1 MQIQSRKGER
11 VSYNTHDISSTQ
23 KEYLEH
29 LLFCHA
35 FIGCDTTSQIY
46 NFGKKSIFNKL
57 KIFKD
62 LQDLSK
68 WFYLNSA
75 TAIEIGNAKIRVLN
89 YFILILQQMRK
100 QKYDTMVT
108 SDRSNI
114 DP

>member
-11 VSYNTHDISSTQ
+11 VSYNTHDMSSRQ

-35 FIGCDTTSQIY
+35 FIGCDTASQIY
-46 NFGKKSIFNKL
+46 NFGKKSIFSQL

-75 TAIEIGNAKIRVLN
+75 TANEIGNANIRVFELLYIN
-89 YFILILQQMRK
+89 LATNEK
-100 QKYDTMVT
+100 AEV
-108 SDRSNI
+108 
-114 DP
+114 

>member
-11 VSYNTHDISSTQ
+11 VSYNIHDTISSTQ

-35 FIGCDTTSQIY
+35 FVGCDTTSQIY
-46 NFGKKSIFNKL
+46 NFGKKSIFSQL

-75 TAIEIGNAKIRVLN
+75 TANEIGNANIRIFELLYINLATNEKAEV
-89 YFILILQQMRK
+89 
-100 QKYDTMVT
+100 
-108 SDRSNI
+108 
-114 DP
+114 